1 MKPSRQHLRD
11 GGDDTYQFGHFG
23 WLVAAAQRADAD
35 PVMLRSMLSP
45 GSSCLCVVV
54 AKRVDQ
60 VETVGGVVVV
70 VELLREKR
78 RELFRVVDVLA
89 DRAALNSRH
98 VGPGVGAV
106 NLPVLSVIVA
116 APELPR
122 PLKCLL
128 LARADLM
135 SEWRQ

>member
-1 MKPSRQHLRD
+1 MPRQHLGN

-45 GSSCLCVVV
+45 DASCRFCVV

-60 VETVGGVVVV
+60 VEAVSRVVVV
-70 VELLREKR
+70 VELLREKW

-106 NLPVLSVIVA
+106 NLPVLSIVVA
-116 APELPR
+116 APQLPR